1 MLVTLLVLI
10 QIFSKRMRVG
20 WPKCRSDPRNE
31 GHLACLILLLKCTF
45 SMIELSFEKY
55 PELLNSKS
63 KVDLV
68 GQEFK
73 HVTSLTFCNLI
84 GALRPWRMD
93 LKWYGQSPRPSLHI
107 FIPKELNAVE
117 GAVWYRD
124 QVGCSIS
131 NSSVILLT
139 NNYFQLPYYYGWIMT
154 SRGPKEF
161 LAIESHMIEFKVQLP
176 FLLLKA
182 IDI

>member
-10 QIFSKRMRVG
+10 QIFSKRMQVG

-31 GHLACLILLLKCTF
+31 ACLILLLNCTF
-45 SMIELSFEKY
+45 SMIELAFEKY
-55 PELLNSKS
+55 PEPLNSKS

-73 HVTSLTFCNLI
+73 RVTSLMFCNLI
-84 GALRPWRMD
+84 GVLRLWRMD

-117 GAVWYRD
+117 GAVWY
-124 QVGCSIS
+124 
-131 NSSVILLT
+131 
-139 NNYFQLPYYYGWIMT
+139 
-154 SRGPKEF
+154 
-161 LAIESHMIEFKVQLP
+161 
-176 FLLLKA
+176 
-182 IDI
+182 